1 VYTTSVK
8 SNIILYK
15 FFEKHLLSGK
25 HYLIAVSGGVDSMYL
40 LHQIHGM
47 QERLRS
53 RFTVVSIDHGLRPES
68 KGEVEFV
75 RKNAELLG
83 FPCVWDQ
90 LTLSSGGE
98 LEARNARYQA
108 IRKIYQ
114 ELKASGL
121 LLGHHLHDQHET
133 IIKRFF
139 EGSSLRCSGGMK
151 ESLPL
156 YGMRIMRPLLSVS
169 KDEITDAMKG
179 VPYRDDPTNKDL
191 SNLRSIMRKKIIPQL
206 EEAFGKN
213 IRSNLSHWADQMDRL
228 KDYIDSR
235 VSQILQSIDWK
246 NSQIELNDNFHP
258 FEWDYILRG
267 VLGKLEWKCS
277 RDQITT
283 LIGLIGKRKTGK
295 RVLFEGGEVIIHD
308 KGILI
313 VKK

>member
-1 VYTTSVK
+1 MK
-8 SNIILYK
+8 SNILLYK

-53 RFTVVSIDHGLRPES
+53 QFTVVSIDHGLRPEG
-68 KGEVEFV
+68 KEEVEFV
-75 RKNAELLG
+75 RKSAERLG
-83 FPCVWDQ
+83 FPCVSDQ
-90 LTLSSGGE
+90 LTLVSAGE

-108 IRKIYQ
+108 IRKVYQ

-121 LLGHHLHDQHET
+121 LLGHHLNDQHET

-139 EGSSLRCSGGMK
+139 EGASLRCSGGMK

-156 YGMRIMRPLLSVS
+156 YGMHIMRPLLSVS
-169 KDEITDAMKG
+169 KEEIMGAMKDIA
-179 VPYRDDPTNKDL
+179 YKEDPTNKDL
-191 SNLRSIMRKKIIPQL
+191 SNLRSTMRKKIIPQL

-213 IRSNLSHWADQMDRL
+213 IRSNLSHWADQIDQL
-228 KDYIDSR
+228 KDFIEKR
-235 VSQILQSIDWK
+235 VSQLLQSVDWK
-246 NSQIELNDNFHP
+246 QSQIELQNNLHP
-258 FEWDYILRG
+258 FEWEYVLRG
-267 VLGKLEWKCS
+267 ALSTLGWKCS
-277 RDQITT
+277 RDQIGT
-283 LIGLIGKRKTGK
+283 LIGLIGAKKIGK
-295 RVLFEGGEVIIHD
+295 RVLFDGGEVVIHN